1 MFRGGG
7 LGLQELWITVHHIVD
22 HLCACGGTSITVHN
36 MHTFACTPWQHA
48 FICLASLYVQ
58 YQAPNRFSE
67 LKYIHACTNVNLKNS
82 WSATLSLSSGCT
94 PLEVLHADA
103 YCCTSGM
110 VEISGGRP
118 DPPPLYLES
127 HELLSGGLLGAPFL
141 KRGELQQRC
150 RAVGHPP
157 CNWPGNGGGVDV
169 LILIRAGTVSKVH
182 VLFLRVIVAA
192 VGAAVICRS
201 H

>member
-7 LGLQELWITVHHIVD
+7 LGLQELWNTVHHIVD

-94 PLEVLHADA
+94 PLEVFTCGRLLLHLWNVRDFWRPSRST
-103 YCCTSGM
+103 TS
-110 VEISGGRP
+110 
-118 DPPPLYLES
+118 
-127 HELLSGGLLGAPFL
+127 LSEKSRAIERRASRGAIPQ
-141 KRGELQQRC
+141 KG
-150 RAVGHPP
+150 
-157 CNWPGNGGGVDV
+157 
-169 LILIRAGTVSKVH
+169 
-182 VLFLRVIVAA
+182 
-192 VGAAVICRS
+192 GAAAEVQGGWAPSLQLAWQRWWC
-201 H
+201 